1 MSRATTFKEDLE
13 LDQIREREEEL
24 ARLKREFEENHRR
37 ISEERSER
45 ERTIPPLE
53 EIQARMER
61 IRHEQ
66 SVTRG
71 EVANVRRDQNRSIV
85 LLVLLLAATGTLI
98 WWGMKVMQGG

>member
-37 ISEERSER
+37 IAEERSER

-53 EIQARMER
+53 EIQSRMER

-71 EVANVRRDQNRSIV
+71 EIANVRRDQNRSIV

-98 WWGMKVMQGG
+98 WWGLKVMQGG

>member
-37 ISEERSER
+37 IAEERSER

-71 EVANVRRDQNRSIV
+71 EIANVRRDQNRSIV

-98 WWGMKVMQGG
+98 WWGLKVMQGG

>member
-1 MSRATTFKEDLE
+1 MSRSTTFKEDLE

-37 ISEERSER
+37 IAEERSER

-53 EIQARMER
+53 EIQSRMER

-71 EVANVRRDQNRSIV
+71 EIANVRRDQNRSIV

-98 WWGMKVMQGG
+98 WWGLRVMQGG

>member
-1 MSRATTFKEDLE
+1 MSRSTMFKEDLE
-13 LDQIREREEEL
+13 LDQLRAREEEL
-24 ARLKREFEENHRR
+24 ARREHEFAENHRR
-37 ISEERSER
+37 MAEERSER

-71 EVANVRRDQNRSIV
+71 EIANVRRDQNRSLM

-98 WWGMKVMQGG
+98 WWGLRVMQGG